1 MIATRIESSE
11 VLYPKDEIV
20 FVSIKDL
27 EELKH
32 QAILNQRQRIRLC
45 THNSSDSVLHEMFII
60 HTNKCY
66 VRPHKHIGKAESM
79 TVLEGEVDILL
90 FNDDGT
96 IKNIVKMGDMSSGK
110 IFYYRISD
118 PIYHMLLIRTKFL
131 VFHEVT
137 QGPFLREQTIFP
149 EWAPKEGDSNLDT
162 FIKQLES
169 LINSKI

>member
-20 FVSIKDL
+20 FVSSSDL
-27 EELKH
+27 EELKL

-45 THNSSDSVLHEMFII
+45 THNSSDSLLHEMFII
-60 HTNKCY
+60 HTNECY
-66 VRPHKHIGKAESM
+66 VRPHKHIGKVESM
-79 TVLEGEVDILL
+79 AVLEGEVDIVL

-110 IFYYRISD
+110 IFYYRIAD

-149 EWAPKEGDSNLDT
+149 EWAPKEGDLNVDT
-162 FIKQLES
+162 FIKHVES
-169 LINSKI
+169 FIS

>member
-20 FVSIKDL
+20 FVSITDL
-27 EELKH
+27 EELKQ

-45 THNSSDSVLHEMFII
+45 THNSSDSILHEMFII
-60 HTNKCY
+60 HTNECY

-79 TVLEGEVDILL
+79 AVLEGEVDIVL

-96 IKNIVKMGDMSSGK
+96 IKNIVKMGDMYSGK
-110 IFYYRISD
+110 IFYYRIAN

-149 EWAPKEGDSNLDT
+149 EWAPKEGDLNVDT
-162 FIKQLES
+162 FIKHVES
-169 LINSKI
+169 LIS

>member
-20 FVSIKDL
+20 FVCITDL
-27 EELKH
+27 EELKQ

-45 THNSSDSVLHEMFII
+45 THNSSDNILHEMFII
-60 HTNKCY
+60 HTNECY

-79 TVLEGEVDILL
+79 AVLEGEVDIVL

-96 IKNIVKMGDMSSGK
+96 IKNIVKMGDMYSGK
-110 IFYYRISD
+110 IFYYRIAN

-149 EWAPKEGDSNLDT
+149 EWAPKEGDLNVDT
-162 FIKQLES
+162 FIKHVES
-169 LINSKI
+169 LIS